1 MAPHKHELPIFLVK
15 FTGEGASRTLSLGVS
30 VTKVLLGDCIIANK
44 FQGYLINF
52 KHFHEL
58 YESNNPPK
66 CSAKDMAE
74 QEEDKDAVFSI
85 GADGSTT
92 LEQEKFAHF
101 LWRRRFPGVF
111 RPFKKY
117 SC

>member
-1 MAPHKHELPIFLVK
+1 
-15 FTGEGASRTLSLGVS
+15 
-30 VTKVLLGDCIIANK
+30 
-44 FQGYLINF
+44 
-52 KHFHEL
+52 
-58 YESNNPPK
+58 
-66 CSAKDMAE
+66 MAE